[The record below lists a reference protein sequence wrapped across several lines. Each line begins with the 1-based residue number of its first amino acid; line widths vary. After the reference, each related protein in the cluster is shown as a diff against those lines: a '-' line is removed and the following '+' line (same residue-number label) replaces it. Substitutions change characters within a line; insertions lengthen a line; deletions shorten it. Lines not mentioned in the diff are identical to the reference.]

1 VIVLPPLYAI
11 LDFDAAASR
20 GLQPAALCDIWL
32 EAGIRLIQFR
42 AKHLTGGPME
52 QLAAGLTE
60 RCHAAGA
67 RLIVNDRADVARLSG
82 ADGVHVG
89 QDDLTPAQARVVVG
103 AEALVGI
110 STHNEEQAREAV
122 QTPVD
127 YLAIGP
133 VFPTSSKDKP
143 DPVVGL
149 DGVAGAKGIA
159 AARGLPL
166 VAIGGITLDNA
177 AAVLEAGASSVAV
190 ISDLLAGDPAARAE
204 AFVRLIR

>member
-20 GLQPAALCDIWL
+20 GLQPAELCDIWL
-32 EAGIRLIQFR
+32 DAGIRLIQFR
-42 AKHLTGGPME
+42 AKHLTGGPM
-52 QLAAGLTE
+52 QQAAAGLTE

-82 ADGVHVG
+82 ADGVHLG
-89 QDDLTPAQARVVVG
+89 QDDLTPAQARLVVGADVVVG
-103 AEALVGI
+103 V
-110 STHNEEQAREAV
+110 STHNGEQARKAV
-122 QTPVD
+122 QEPID

-149 DGVAGAKGIA
+149 DGVARANAIA

-190 ISDLLAGDPAARAE
+190 ISDLLAADPAARAR